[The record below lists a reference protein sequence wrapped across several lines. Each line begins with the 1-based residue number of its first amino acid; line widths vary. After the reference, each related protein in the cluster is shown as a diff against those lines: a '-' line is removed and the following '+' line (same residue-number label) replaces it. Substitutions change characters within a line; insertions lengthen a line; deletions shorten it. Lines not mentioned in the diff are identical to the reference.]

1 MRIFVY
7 ILTIN
12 LAIFGFTNSQ
22 SIPENEM
29 RAVWVAT
36 VSNLDWPALNENSSQ
51 QMQSFTNMIDS
62 LKSINI
68 NTIFFQVRTECD
80 AFYKSDYE
88 PWSRYLTG
96 IQGNDPGYDP
106 LQFALET
113 CHARGMEVHVWLNP
127 YRINVS
133 ATDGGNYYSDKNIY
147 KKHPEWA
154 INYSSGKKILN
165 PGLPQVQKYIKTIV
179 GDILNKYDVDGIHFD
194 DYFYS
199 YDGTPQ
205 SLDISSYQ
213 TYGTQYSTIG
223 DFRRASIN
231 KMVKEVFDTIQA
243 IKPYVRFGISPFGIY
258 GNNMN
263 PSGISGFDA
272 YNGIYCDPLAWLN
285 DGTVDYI
292 VPQLYWQTGGSQDFG
307 KLLPWWADKVML
319 KNRHV
324 FAGHGIYR
332 LADNPPASYFDF
344 DDIINS
350 YIDISG
356 LSFLEKTLLADWTL
370 EEIIRQINI
379 VRQNSEK
386 GSLGSVYFRAK
397 DFERVKNLKK
407 YIFENSYNKKSLL
420 PEIKWRSGQIPAKPE
435 YLHLIDENNK
445 LKVAWN
451 YNGSNT
457 RYAVYIVSD
466 TNQVLGSQNLYDV
479 SYVNNIEL
487 TAKNYYGQVF
497 VCIKPYNRFWKNGE
511 KSNFIKIDKPSAPE
525 LIAPANNESL
535 RISDFLVWKPVEH
548 SSLYHIEI
556 STDVFFINIIGSFET
571 PETSYSIENLNISG
585 EKKYFWRVR
594 ASNIAGISDYSEI
607 RSFIASFP
615 LTPEIIFPQD
625 NDTSVSTEP
634 ELKFSYSNST
644 EQLQIQISKSKYSF
658 EIYNVLDTIINAV
671 NQVKIKNKLSI
682 SSDYYIR
689 VRAKNSYGFSNWSDV
704 NKFTTYIPLPD
715 QTSFLYP
722 ENNTIYSE
730 ETEKVQFGWRVAQ
743 KADEYVFQLSNY
755 ANFDQI
761 YREEII
767 SSSTNTY
774 FYNPEPQI
782 WYYARIAGKNDGGL
796 GPWSPVIRIILH
808 NNYVKTNEEYED
820 SFITIYP
827 NPSNEIISIQSDMFF
842 DSKEIKFEFYN
853 YQGIKLLE
861 ENRKI
866 NKNSG
871 FFQFDIKQIKC
882 NVCYLRITNENVS
895 KTVNFIKF

>member
-1 MRIFVY
+1 MRILVY

-51 QMQSFTNMIDS
+51 QMQSFTNLIDS

-106 LQFALET
+106 LQFALEI

-133 ATDGGNYYSDKNIY
+133 AADGGNYYSDKNIY

-213 TYGTQYSTIG
+213 TYGSQYSTIG

-292 VPQLYWQTGGSQDFG
+292 VPQLYWPTGGSQDFG

-332 LADNPPASYFDF
+332 LADNPPASFLGF

-386 GSLGSVYFRAK
+386 GALGSVYFRAK

-435 YLHLIDENNK
+435 NLHLIDENNK

-451 YNGSNT
+451 DNGSNT

-487 TAKNYYGQVF
+487 TAKNYNGQVF

-556 STDVFFINIIGSFET
+556 STDVFFINTIGSFET
-571 PETSYSIENLNISG
+571 QENSYSIENLNISG

-755 ANFDQI
+755 ASFDQI

-827 NPSNEIISIQSDMFF
+827 NPSNEIINIQTDMFF